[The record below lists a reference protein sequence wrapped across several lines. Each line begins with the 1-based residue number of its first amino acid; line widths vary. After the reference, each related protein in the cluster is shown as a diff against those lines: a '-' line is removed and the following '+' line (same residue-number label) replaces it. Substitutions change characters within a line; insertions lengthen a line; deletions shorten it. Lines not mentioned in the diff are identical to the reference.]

1 MAQQLSD
8 STITILLV
16 DDEPGIRGLMRRM
29 LEGQGY
35 QLLEAGNGKDGIEI
49 AAEYEQPIHLVVTD
63 VVMPYSSGFDLVRDL
78 VASHPETKVLY
89 VSGYA
94 DDSVA
99 VRGGLKEAR
108 QAFLSKPF
116 TQTELLQKVRDVF
129 TASTATKP

>member
-8 STITILLV
+8 ITITILLV
-16 DDEPGIRGLMRRM
+16 DDEPAIRGLMRRM

-63 VVMPYSSGFDLVRDL
+63 VVMPYASGFDLVRDL

-89 VSGYA
+89 ISGCA
-94 DDSVA
+94 SDSVA
-99 VRGGLKEAR
+99 VRGGLKESDE
-108 QAFLSKPF
+108 AFLKKPF
-116 TQTELLQKVRDVF
+116 TQTELLQKIRDVF
-129 TASTATKP
+129 TASTATQP

>member
-1 MAQQLSD
+1 MAQQQSD
-8 STITILLV
+8 ITHTILLV

-63 VVMPYSSGFDLVRDL
+63 VVMPYASGFDLVRDL

-94 DDSVA
+94 DDSV
-99 VRGGLKEAR
+99 RGARRAQRGPPGVSLEAIHTNG
-108 QAFLSKPF
+108 AAAKSP
-116 TQTELLQKVRDVF
+116 
-129 TASTATKP
+129 

>member
-1 MAQQLSD
+1 MAQQPSD
-8 STITILLV
+8 IIITILLV
-16 DDEPGIRGLMRRM
+16 DDEPAIRGLMRRM

-35 QLLEAGNGKDGIEI
+35 QLLEAGNGKDGVEL

-63 VVMPYSSGFDLVRDL
+63 VVMPFASGFDLVRDL

-89 VSGYA
+89 VSGYT

-99 VRGGLKEAR
+99 VRGGLKESR

-116 TQTELLQKVRDVF
+116 TQTELLQKIRDVV
-129 TASTATKP
+129 TAGTATQP